1 MLCNKNKVLFEPN
14 SNTRQLVLGYKLQN
28 INMEGTNMEDFLLMV
43 KDPMIQNI
51 GMGDTLHGN
60 VVLIVSNVLLDE
72 YEAFV
77 HGMYSQDELPT
88 FDKL

>member
-1 MLCNKNKVLFEPN
+1 M
-14 SNTRQLVLGYKLQN
+14 LGYKLQN
-28 INMEGTNMEDFLLMV
+28 INMEGTNMEYFLPMV

-51 GMGDTLHGN
+51 GMGDTLHGIN
-60 VVLIVSNVLLDE
+60 VILIVFNVLLDE

-77 HGMYSQDELPT
+77 HGMYSQDELST

>member
-1 MLCNKNKVLFEPN
+1 
-14 SNTRQLVLGYKLQN
+14 
-28 INMEGTNMEDFLLMV
+28 MEDFLRMV

-51 GMGDTLHGN
+51 GMGDTLHGSIN
-60 VVLIVSNVLLDE
+60 VVLIVFNVLLDE

>member
-1 MLCNKNKVLFEPN
+1 
-14 SNTRQLVLGYKLQN
+14 
-28 INMEGTNMEDFLLMV
+28 MEGTNMEDFLPMV

-51 GMGDTLHGN
+51 GMGDTLHGIN
-60 VVLIVSNVLLDE
+60 VVLIVFNVLLDE

>member
-1 MLCNKNKVLFEPN
+1 
-14 SNTRQLVLGYKLQN
+14 
-28 INMEGTNMEDFLLMV
+28 MEGTNMEDFFLMV

-51 GMGDTLHGN
+51 GMRDTFHGIN
-60 VVLIVSNVLLDE
+60 VVLIFFNVLLFD

>member
-1 MLCNKNKVLFEPN
+1 
-14 SNTRQLVLGYKLQN
+14 
-28 INMEGTNMEDFLLMV
+28 MV

-51 GMGDTLHGN
+51 GMGDTLHGIN
-60 VVLIVSNVLLDE
+60 VVLIVFNVLLDE

>member
-1 MLCNKNKVLFEPN
+1 
-14 SNTRQLVLGYKLQN
+14 
-28 INMEGTNMEDFLLMV
+28 MV

-51 GMGDTLHGN
+51 GMGDTLHGIN
-60 VVLIVSNVLLDE
+60 VVLIVFNVLLNE
-72 YEAFV
+72 HEAFV